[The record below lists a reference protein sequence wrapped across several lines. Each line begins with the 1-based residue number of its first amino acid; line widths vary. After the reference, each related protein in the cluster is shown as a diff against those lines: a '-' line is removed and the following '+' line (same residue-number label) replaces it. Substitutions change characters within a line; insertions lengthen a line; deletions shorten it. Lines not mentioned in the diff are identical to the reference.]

1 MDMIDPSSTLH
12 IYNINKGHYH
22 GRICFSVIRV
32 LLFFPLPCNLKDL
45 FGSCKIAHRRETL
58 WEEYI
63 FYIRFFFFGGGGFSG
78 KIFFFFNLQTAVATY
93 GEN

>member
-1 MDMIDPSSTLH
+1 MAGFAFPSSG
-12 IYNINKGHYH
+12 Y
-22 GRICFSVIRV
+22 FW
-32 LLFFPLPCNLKDL
+32 FFPLPCNLKDL

-63 FYIRFFFFGGGGFSG
+63 FILDFFLVVLVERFFFH
-78 KIFFFFNLQTAVATY
+78 LQTAVATY

>member
-22 GRICFSVIRV
+22 GRTCFSVIRA

-45 FGSCKIAHRRETL
+45 FASCKIAHRRETL

-63 FYIRFFFFGGGGFSG
+63 FILDSFFGSFSG
-78 KIFFFFNLQTAVATY
+78 FFFFNLQTAVATY